1 MSNLPPKR
9 RAGRPT
15 TREAEHKRLG
25 LIAAALDE
33 FGRAG
38 FHGASLRDIA
48 EKANISSR
56 TLYNYYPDK
65 ISLFEACLEFSGREI
80 QPVLPDLAM
89 GLQEGLVDYA
99 IAMQRQLFAPQAMQ
113 IAVLIYGEGARFDEL
128 RQIARIQFDRYQVA
142 PVAKILENHGV
153 VPALSRALATHFVV
167 MAFGEW
173 QRRLL
178 FGGPIMTEDQMAIHA
193 EQVTKIFLN
202 GIDGEAS
209 SGQTPLS

>member
-1 MSNLPPKR
+1 MSNLAPRR
-9 RAGRPT
+9 RAGRPSPQ
-15 TREAEHKRLG
+15 EAEQKRLG

-33 FGRAG
+33 FARAG

-56 TLYNYYPDK
+56 TLYNHYPDK

-89 GLQEGLVDYA
+89 GLQECLVDYA
-99 IAMQRQLFAPQAMQ
+99 TAMQRQLFAPLAMR
-113 IAVLIYGEGARFDEL
+113 ISALIYGEGVRFDEL
-128 RQIARIQFDRYQVA
+128 RQIARIQFERYQVA
-142 PVAKILENHGV
+142 PVTKILENHGV
-153 VPALSRALATHFVV
+153 APARSRALATHFVV

-178 FGGPIMTEDQMAIHA
+178 FGGPIMTEHQMAMHA
-193 EQVTKIFLN
+193 EQVTTIFLK
-202 GIDGEAS
+202 GIDA
-209 SGQTPLS
+209 